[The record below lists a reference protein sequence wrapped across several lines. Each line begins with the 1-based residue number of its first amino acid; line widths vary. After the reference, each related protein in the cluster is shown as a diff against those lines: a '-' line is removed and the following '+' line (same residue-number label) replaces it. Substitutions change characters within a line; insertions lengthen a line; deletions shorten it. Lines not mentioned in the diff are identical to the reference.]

1 MVMHASNSSIWEAED
16 KKSRVQGQ
24 PQPHIQIKVSLG
36 CTHPLAARDIARGG
50 VLAQH
55 VPVRAS
61 WLTLTALITCA
72 EVISLLWLFFLS
84 KQTVTRID

>member
-1 MVMHASNSSIWEAED
+1 MVMQASNSSIWEVEEE
-16 KKSRVQGQ
+16 KSRVQGQ

-55 VPVRAS
+55 VPVQAS
-61 WLTLTALITCA
+61 WLNSNCTHYMCGSHFSALA
-72 EVISLLWLFFLS
+72 FLPE
-84 KQTVTRID
+84 

>member
-1 MVMHASNSSIWEAED
+1 MHASNSSIWEVEEE

-24 PQPHIQIKVSLG
+24 PQLHIQTKVILG
-36 CTHPLAARDIARGG
+36 CTHPLAARDIAREG

-61 WLTLTALITCA
+61 WLNSNRTHYMCESHFSALA
-72 EVISLLWLFFLS
+72 FLP
-84 KQTVTRID
+84 K